1 MRMIDYWQD
10 NKKVGIFGIKYLDDK
25 LGVILQSDLI
35 LIGARS
41 GAGKSTLAEMIA
53 INNSKAGFPAFL
65 FSLENY
71 RGDSW
76 ATRTYNYYRSI
87 TKDYSLKQRLFACG
101 EFTVNVDALKEAEK
115 KADDDFAGIDI
126 QGRDSGYSIK
136 RLCNDIIEASKSHRV
151 IILDHLDYIDKDE
164 QTDEN
169 THMTELM
176 KAIREVQEKYKVAV
190 VAISHLRKSIGKQPP
205 AVPSIDEFIGSSNK
219 AKQATV
225 VVMVAPDDFL
235 NEREYDDNRKY
246 TYMCIRKC
254 RMGGIDNKVGRLVF
268 DKRINAYEE
277 EYQECIVNYAGD
289 KVEVLNG

>member
-1 MRMIDYWQD
+1 MWDYWEN

-53 INNSKAGFPAFL
+53 INNSKQGYPVYL

-71 RGDSW
+71 LGDSW
-76 ATRTYNYYRSI
+76 ATRTYNYYRTI
-87 TKDYSLKQRLFACG
+87 TKDFQLKQRIFACG
-101 EFTVNVDALKEAEK
+101 EFTINTQALKEAEAQ
-115 KADDDFAGIDI
+115 ADKDFEGVDI
-126 QGRDSGYSIK
+126 KGRDSGYTIK
-136 RLCNDIIEASKSHRV
+136 RLCEDIVQASKNHRL

-164 QTDEN
+164 QEDEN
-169 THMTELM
+169 THITELM

-190 VAISHLRKSIGKQPP
+190 IAISHLRKNVGKQPP

-219 AKQATV
+219 VKQATV
-225 VVMVAPDDFL
+225 VVMVAPDDIT
-235 NEREYDDNRKY
+235 NEKQCNDNKKS
-246 TYMCIRKC
+246 TYFCIRKC

-268 DKRINAYEE
+268 DKRINAYDQ
-277 EYQECIVNYAGD
+277 EYEECIVNYSGD
-289 KVEVLNG
+289 KVEVIR

>member
-1 MRMIDYWQD
+1 MNMYDYWQD

-35 LIGARS
+35 LVGARS
-41 GAGKSTLAEMIA
+41 GAGKSTLAEMLA
-53 INNSKAGFPAFL
+53 INNSHEGFPVKL

-76 ATRTYNYYRSI
+76 ATRVFNYYRAI
-87 TKDYSLKQRLFACG
+87 TKDYSLKQRIFACG
-101 EFTVNVDALKEAEK
+101 EFAINTTALKQAQD
-115 KADDDFAGIDI
+115 KATKDFEGIDI
-126 QGRDSGYSIK
+126 QGRDSSYTIK
-136 RLCNDIIEASKSHRV
+136 RLCDDIVESSKTCRL

-164 QTDEN
+164 STDEN
-169 THMTELM
+169 THITDLM

-219 AKQATV
+219 VKQATV
-225 VVMVAPDDFL
+225 VVMVAPDDIL
-235 NEREYDDNRKY
+235 NEKEHNDNKKY
-246 TYMCIRKC
+246 TYFCIRKC

-268 DKRINAYEE
+268 DKRINAYEP
-277 EYQECIVNYAGD
+277 EYDECVVNYLGD
-289 KVEVLNG
+289 KVEVIA

>member
-1 MRMIDYWQD
+1 MRMFDYWED

-41 GAGKSTLAEMIA
+41 GAGKSTLAEMLA
-53 INNSKAGFPAFL
+53 INNAKAGHPAYL

-76 ATRTYNYYRSI
+76 ATRVYNYYRAI
-87 TKDYSLKQRLFACG
+87 TKNYDLKQRIFACG
-101 EFTVNVDALKEAEK
+101 EFAVNLEALKEAET
-115 KADDDFAGIDI
+115 KATQDFSGIGI
-126 QGRDSGYSIK
+126 QGRDSNYTIT
-136 RLCNDIIEASKSHRV
+136 RLCNDIIEASKDHRV

-169 THMTELM
+169 THITELM

-190 VAISHLRKSIGKQPP
+190 VAISHLRKSFGKQPP
-205 AVPSIDEFIGSSNK
+205 AVPSLDEFIGSSNK
-219 AKQATV
+219 VKQATV
-225 VVMVAPDDFL
+225 VVMVAPDDML
-235 NEREYDDNRKY
+235 NEREFNENRKY

-268 DKRINAYEE
+268 DKRINAYEDY
-277 EYQECIVNYAGD
+277 YQECIVNYAGD
-289 KVEVLNG
+289 KVEIIDG